1 MIPAE
6 TCPQQK
12 VIIRFSEMMHG
23 KHFHCTNW
31 KISHFNV
38 IYSPYPCDLLSLFN
52 TPPILKKK
60 KKSNQNT
67 LFQVLYN
74 LKVVI
79 RS

>member
-23 KHFHCTNW
+23 KHFRYTNW

-38 IYSPYPCDLLSLFN
+38 IYSPYSCDLLSLFN

-60 KKSNQNT
+60 KATKT
-67 LFQVLYN
+67 LSFF
-74 LKVVI
+74 I
-79 RS
+79 TSR

>member
-1 MIPAE
+1 MIPVE
-6 TCPQQK
+6 ICPQQK
-12 VIIRFSEMMHG
+12 IIIRFSEMMHG
-23 KHFHCTNW
+23 KHFRCIQLEN
-31 KISHFNV
+31 I
-38 IYSPYPCDLLSLFN
+38 PLQCDLFSLFN

-60 KKSNQNT
+60 KKNT